1 MGCLASAVPEV
12 PIIGDRRSITRENCT
27 EPSKSEAQVL
37 ALQAE
42 RRPESWVARAAEG
55 GPAGALP
62 CFRGQWE
69 GGLASQ
75 PHTPTRRAA
84 RPHPVHCPGAEP
96 WPRRREGPGCRRQLS
111 VGREDAPGLPARLNA
126 PGKGPPREGK
136 AHAGD
141 RVGEG
146 DLSSA
151 REDRRWSQATTR
163 RPLSTPL
170 PVEAPLPPPNE
181 GKA

>member
-75 PHTPTRRAA
+75 PHAPTRCAAQALSRGHGGVRARAA
-84 RPHPVHCPGAEP
+84 ADSSP
-96 WPRRREGPGCRRQLS
+96 WA
-111 VGREDAPGLPARLNA
+111 GRMRLASLPA
-126 PGKGPPREGK
+126 
-136 AHAGD
+136 
-141 RVGEG
+141 
-146 DLSSA
+146 
-151 REDRRWSQATTR
+151 
-163 RPLSTPL
+163 
-170 PVEAPLPPPNE
+170 
-181 GKA
+181 